1 MDYTPVTISDQ
12 LYPHLT
18 STAHEI
24 ALGLLYESGVQ
35 HYADS
40 IETYRS
46 LPDQAIGLLKRAPAA
61 WDETRHV
68 DGFPGSHSVIA
79 RRNGDAWYVAGIAGP
94 DAVELEFDPWW
105 LSAERSGMLVKDGA
119 DGALV
124 ITDVA
129 VAPGTPMRVTVPA
142 RGGFVLEVR

>member
-68 DGFPGSHSVIA
+68 DGSPGSHSVIA
-79 RRNGDAWYVAGIAGP
+79 RRNGAAWYVAGIAGP
-94 DAVELEFDPWW
+94 EAVEVEFDPWW
-105 LSAERSGMLVKDGA
+105 LEEERSGMLVRDG
-119 DGALV
+119 DSGALD
-124 ITDVA
+124 ITDVT
-129 VAPGTPMRVTVPA
+129 VAPGTLTRMTIPE
-142 RGGFVLEVR
+142 RGGFVLELR